1 MILSGKLWKEGT
13 HWLIECP
20 ALDALT
26 QGFTKKEA
34 LEMMTD
40 WVQTALD
47 NPDYKIQ
54 ISDTSKGAFQMK
66 FDDPKPILGL
76 MVDRARE
83 AAGLTYEEV
92 AKRVG
97 LKSRSGIKTMASGKH
112 DPQFSKIAN
121 VLSAIGY
128 EVHIELVPTKD

>member
-1 MILSGKLWKEGT
+1 MILTGKLWKDGRY
-13 HWLIECP
+13 WLIECP

-34 LEMMTD
+34 LKMMVD

-47 NPDYKIQ
+47 IPGFKIQ
-54 ISDTSKGAFQMK
+54 IKEAGKGGFQMK

-76 MVDRARE
+76 MIDRARE

-128 EVHIELVPTKD
+128 DVQVDLVPSKE

>member
-1 MILSGKLWKEGT
+1 MILTGKLWKDGRY
-13 HWLIECP
+13 WLIECP
-20 ALDALT
+20 ALDAMT
-26 QGFTKKEA
+26 QGFTKREA
-34 LEMMTD
+34 LEMMVD

-47 NPDYKIQ
+47 DPGIKVQ
-54 ISDTSKGAFQMK
+54 IKEAGKGGFQMK

-76 MVDRARE
+76 MIDRARE

-128 EVHIELVPTKD
+128 DVQVDLVPSKE